1 MAADG
6 PLNVIALV
14 SGGKDSFFSALHCL
28 ANGHRVVALANLH
41 PPSPAPPSP
50 PPPRPPPGTGP
61 DRPGEDAAGA
71 CQGGHLDYDDSSPW
85 RARAGA
91 PVPGHGSAAE
101 SSDPGPL
108 ADSEGL
114 DETDL
119 NSFMYQTVGHQVV
132 PLYAAATGLPLYRRP
147 ISGTAVDHGAS
158 YQEPP
163 LTRPSSPRN
172 SGAAHPSGIAPGGN
186 EDVHCGPGYPGLLGS
201 QDTAPACGADT
212 AGHEDKH
219 KDETES
225 LVPLLRIVMAA
236 HPEANA
242 LCTGAILSTYQRT
255 RVESVALRL
264 GLVPL
269 AYLWQYPALPLPA
282 CPDGTLAPRS
292 HGHGHHD
299 DAQLLRDMAAVGL
312 DARIIKVASAGL
324 DEDILWQNVASEASI
339 QRIQR
344 ALRRFGGGGR
354 GSVLGEGGEF
364 ETLVVDGPRA
374 LFTRRI
380 VVPEDGKR
388 IVREGGGSLWLGLR
402 QARVDPKPPPAQG
415 QEEPGV
421 RIPGILDS
429 RFEAVVTAL
438 GTENHSEGEV
448 EDSSLTRFP
457 PLQQATPLNPPRP
470 WCFVGGSQHVEIAE
484 QTAHLVADIRQR
496 LESQALPAT
505 AITNSVILLRHMSD
519 FPAINK
525 LYGALFPQPNP
536 PARVTVA
543 CGTCLPAG
551 CDIVIYLI
559 VQPALLAGERQGLH
573 VQSRSY
579 WAPANIGPYSQAVGF
594 PIDIVPAISGGPTTE
609 GEEDDET
616 LLSQGTESGTL
627 QAISIAGQ
635 IPLVPASMALPQGSG
650 DSATAFQVALALQHL
665 WRVGAEMRVQWWTSA
680 AAYFPR
686 TASPLE
692 MKHQALLAGR
702 AWEAAHVWSPVLGDD
717 NDENGPDLWDRKFNP
732 QYMSLADG
740 DSGAAAVPDWEVIH
754 GFDADADDE
763 DEDAAFRRRHVPFA
777 FAAEVDELPRAAGV
791 EWHAHLG
798 LARADV
804 GSVRVARTRTTLVR
818 CYPAPQEDEEKEEGR
833 LLALHHVVARS
844 ATAGGGVFVHTT
856 AALAAAANADAST
869 TPPVSMADITDAVA
883 ARVDE
888 CLRDLLQN
896 PGGAGGQTVATARP
910 YLSYAAAG
918 HVSSSAPT
926 DEAMI
931 PCHTLWDSRGSRL
944 SAVLLFQTHYN
955 VTR

>member
-6 PLNVIALV
+6 SLNVIALV

-41 PPSPAPPSP
+41 PPSPALLP
-50 PPPRPPPGTGP
+50 PPPPLPGTGP
-61 DRPGEDAAGA
+61 DRPGEDAASA
-71 CQGGHLDYDDSSPW
+71 CQGDRSNYDDSSPR
-85 RARAGA
+85 RARAVA
-91 PVPGHGSAAE
+91 PVPGHGSGAE

-108 ADSEGL
+108 ADPGGV

-158 YQEPP
+158 YQDPL
-163 LTRPSSPRN
+163 LTRPSSPRI
-172 SGAAHPSGIAPGGN
+172 SGGAPPSGIAPGGN
-186 EDVHCGPGYPGLLGS
+186 EDVRRGPGVPGLLGP
-201 QDTAPACGADT
+201 QDTTSGCDADT

-219 KDETES
+219 EDETES

-269 AYLWQYPALPLPA
+269 AYLWQYPVLPLPV
-282 CPDGTLAPRS
+282 CPDGALAPRPR
-292 HGHGHHD
+292 GHEHHD

-324 DEDILWQNVASEASI
+324 DEEILWQNVASEASI

-354 GSVLGEGGEF
+354 GSVVGEGGEF

-374 LFTRRI
+374 LFKRRI
-380 VVPEDGKR
+380 VVPEDGQR

-402 QARVDPKPPPAQG
+402 QARVEPKPLPAPG
-415 QEEPGV
+415 QKEPGV
-421 RIPGILDS
+421 RIPGVLDS
-429 RFEAVVTAL
+429 RFEAIVTTL
-438 GTENHSEGEV
+438 GVENQSEGEV
-448 EDSSLTRFP
+448 EDSCLARLP
-457 PLQQATPLNPPRP
+457 PLQQATPLNPHRL
-470 WCFVGGSQHVEIAE
+470 WCFVGGSEHVGIAE
-484 QTAHLVADIRQR
+484 QTAHVVADIRQR
-496 LESQALPAT
+496 LESQSLPAT

-525 LYGALFPQPNP
+525 LYGALFPQPSP

-543 CGTCLPAG
+543 CGACLPAG
-551 CDIVIYLI
+551 CGIVIYLT
-559 VQPALLAGERQGLH
+559 VQPALLDGERQGLH

-594 PIDIVPAISGGPTTE
+594 PIGVVPVSSGVSTSEEGTE
-609 GEEDDET
+609 T
-616 LLSQGTESGTL
+616 FLSQGTEPGTL
-627 QAISIAGQ
+627 QAVSIAGQ
-635 IPLVPASMALPQGSG
+635 IPLVPASMVLPQGSG
-650 DSATAFQVALALQHL
+650 DSTTIFQITLALQHL

-686 TASPLE
+686 AASPID

-702 AWEAAHVWSPVLGDD
+702 AWAAAHVWSSASDD
-717 NDENGPDLWDRKFNP
+717 DDDENRPDLWDRKFNP
-732 QYMSLADG
+732 QYMSFAGG
-740 DSGAAAVPDWEVIH
+740 DSGKDVVPDWEVVH
-754 GFDADADDE
+754 GFDAE
-763 DEDAAFRRRHVPFA
+763 EEDAASRRRYVPFA
-777 FAAEVDELPRAAGV
+777 FVAEVEELPRGAGV

-798 LARADV
+798 LAKADV
-804 GSVRVARTRTTLVR
+804 GSVRIARARTRVR
-818 CYPAPQEDEEKEEGR
+818 CPASQER
-833 LLALHHVVARS
+833 LLELHHVVARS
-844 ATAGGGVFVHTT
+844 STTGGSVFVHST
-856 AALAAAANADAST
+856 AALATATGGAAAPAPA
-869 TPPVSMADITDAVA
+869 VSMGDVTDAVA
-883 ARVDE
+883 TRVNE
-888 CLRDLLQN
+888 CLRDLLRN
-896 PGGAGGQTVATARP
+896 PGGEGGQPVAAAQP
-910 YLSYAAAG
+910 YLSYAATA
-918 HVSSSAPT
+918 HVSSLALT
-926 DEAMI
+926 DGATI
-931 PCHTLWDSRGSRL
+931 PCHTLWDDRGSSL
-944 SAVLLFQTHYN
+944 SAVLLFQNHYN
-955 VTR
+955 VAR